1 MGKTILVQ
9 NKRIGRALGMELNIF
24 QLRAKNKKATKEM
37 HGIPIP
43 KNRKQ
48 ELEFDKRFGNTKW
61 RDAIKK

>member
-9 NKRIGRALGMELNIF
+9 NKRIGRALGIELNIL
-24 QLRAKNKKATKEM
+24 QRCATNKKETKEM

-48 ELEFDKRFGNTKW
+48 ALEFNKRFGNTKW